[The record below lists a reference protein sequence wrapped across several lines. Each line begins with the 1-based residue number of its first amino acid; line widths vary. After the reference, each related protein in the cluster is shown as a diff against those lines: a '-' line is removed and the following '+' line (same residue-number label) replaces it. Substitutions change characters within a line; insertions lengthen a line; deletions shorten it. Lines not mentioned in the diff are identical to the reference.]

1 MAGFQK
7 RLIPISIAA
16 TAALARMAA
25 TAALATAAAWAT
37 LAAAQE
43 APPPR
48 LPEAPAAVEPESP
61 AATEPEATPATRAA
75 KLDGLFVQLATPDL
89 PDAARVEADIQRLW
103 GQSGSPAMDLLLR
116 RAQEAIAA
124 QDPNAALDHLNAAI
138 DHDPDFAEAWNTRA
152 SVFYQM
158 NEYALAV
165 NDIEHALALEPR
177 HYGAMEGLAMIFNE
191 TEHPDLALRVV
202 EIARKVNPNRESLK
216 EAEEGLQREVGA
228 SEI

>member
-7 RLIPISIAA
+7 RLHRISVAARAARVAAA
-16 TAALARMAA
+16 T
-25 TAALATAAAWAT
+25 TT
-37 LAAAQE
+37 LAAVWATVGAAQD

-48 LPEAPAAVEPESP
+48 LPDALAAVQ
-61 AATEPEATPATRAA
+61 PEATPATRAQ
-75 KLDGLFVQLATPDL
+75 KLDALFAQLATPDL
-89 PDAARVEADIQRLW
+89 AESAKVEADIQRLW

-124 QDPNAALDHLNAAI
+124 EDLNAALDHLNAAI

-177 HYGAMEGLAMIFNE
+177 HYGAMEGLAMIFSE
-191 TEHPDLALRVV
+191 TQHPDLALRVV

-216 EAEEGLQREVGA
+216 EAEEGLQRELGA
-228 SEI
+228 SDI

>member
-1 MAGFQK
+1 MAGLQK
-7 RLIPISIAA
+7 RLHRISVAARAARVAAA
-16 TAALARMAA
+16 T
-25 TAALATAAAWAT
+25 TT
-37 LAAAQE
+37 LAAVWATVGAAQD

-48 LPEAPAAVEPESP
+48 LPDALAAAVQ
-61 AATEPEATPATRAA
+61 PEATPATRAQ
-75 KLDGLFVQLATPDL
+75 KLDALFAQLATPDL
-89 PDAARVEADIQRLW
+89 AESAKVEADIQRLW

-124 QDPNAALDHLNAAI
+124 EDLNAALDHLNAAI

-177 HYGAMEGLAMIFNE
+177 HYGAMEGLAMIFSE
-191 TEHPDLALRVV
+191 TQHPDLALRVV

-216 EAEEGLQREVGA
+216 EAEEGLQRELGA
-228 SEI
+228 SDI

>member
-7 RLIPISIAA
+7 RLHRISVAARAARVAAA
-16 TAALARMAA
+16 T
-25 TAALATAAAWAT
+25 TT
-37 LAAAQE
+37 LAAVWVTVGAAQD

-48 LPEAPAAVEPESP
+48 LPDALAAVQ
-61 AATEPEATPATRAA
+61 PEATPATRAQ
-75 KLDGLFVQLATPDL
+75 KLDALFAQLATPDL
-89 PDAARVEADIQRLW
+89 AESAKVEADIQRLW

-124 QDPNAALDHLNAAI
+124 EDLNAALDHLNAAI

-177 HYGAMEGLAMIFNE
+177 HYGAMEGLAMIFSE
-191 TEHPDLALRVV
+191 TQHPDLALRVV

-216 EAEEGLQREVGA
+216 EAEEGLQRELGA
-228 SEI
+228 SDI